1 MWTIFKL
8 FFLIDEKKSCWSV
21 LNWGKK
27 QQLKTEVV
35 VTFGCN
41 IDITGIFLIE
51 QFLFLHQRIMVDED
65 IFALLYKMCLLLHP
79 INVKNNT
86 FGFEKWTMRTVHINF
101 NLLIQMTNQ
110 HSTR

>member
-1 MWTIFKL
+1 
-8 FFLIDEKKSCWSV
+8 
-21 LNWGKK
+21 
-27 QQLKTEVV
+27 

-86 FGFEKWTMRTVHINF
+86 FGFEK
-101 NLLIQMTNQ
+101 
-110 HSTR
+110 